1 MELKPKEQI
10 ASTDRKTNTLS
21 RDRLVELLNQDL
33 AREYQAIIAYVV
45 YSQTMKGAAYTAISK
60 ELKKHAGEEL
70 EHALKIARQ
79 IDFLGGTPTV
89 VPRPVE
95 MSPDAKKMLQFDLQ
109 NERDT
114 IANYRERIRQADEM
128 GEFALGEVLRTIIAQ
143 EQEHEADLR
152 DALGIDAPSLR
163 EPAAR

>member
-1 MELKPKEQI
+1 MESKQQEQKP
-10 ASTDRKTNTLS
+10 STDRKQELS
-21 RDRLVELLNQDL
+21 PERMVELLNQDL

-45 YSQTMKGAAYTAISK
+45 YSQTMKGAEYNAIAK

-70 EHALKIARQ
+70 DHALKIARQ
-79 IDFLGGTPTV
+79 IDHLGGTPTV

-95 MSPDAKKMLQFDLQ
+95 MSADPKKMLRFDLH
-109 NERDT
+109 NERET

-143 EQEHEADLR
+143 EQEHEADLC
-152 DALGIDAPSLR
+152 DALGIAVPSLP